1 LPKGKIKTQ
10 EQRRKKMSKIF
21 KIMAIIMAVF
31 YALLLAV
38 LLATAPL
45 KDFLLIFG
53 GVTVLVTGLQTLG
66 MVRG

>member
-1 LPKGKIKTQ
+1 
-10 EQRRKKMSKIF
+10 MSKIF